1 MSSTIRSGRTSPAV
15 VALLLVGMLG
25 GACSDDD
32 TDPVDGADGS
42 AAGRGGSTAGKGGEH
57 AGHGGDHD
65 AGDADG
71 GPTLP
76 EPATC
81 DVVPPTKCVDPELTY
96 ADDVKPI
103 IAARCLSCH
112 DGKGEQWPLVSEGH
126 VASWFSQ
133 IRDVMIRCQMP
144 PADSGITMPTEE
156 RETILQWLRCKF

>member
-1 MSSTIRSGRTSPAV
+1 MSSTFRSARTSPIV
-15 VALLLVGMLG
+15 VALLLVGMLA
-25 GACSDDD
+25 GACGDDD
-32 TDPVDGADGS
+32 ADPMPSADGS
-42 AAGRGGSTAGKGGEH
+42 AAGKGGGR

-65 AGDADG
+65 AGDGDS
-71 GPTLP
+71 GPSLP

-112 DGKGEQWPLVSEGH
+112 DGKGEQWPLTSEGH

-144 PADSGITMPTEE
+144 PSDSGITMPTEE